1 MKKQTFTMIV
11 FNSTHAA
18 IEASEILKN
27 NKQVNRIVN
36 TPGKIENGCG
46 LSIYVND
53 TDIDK
58 ITEPIQ
64 SFLDDKKVKAI
75 YSGEKEGLSRSYT
88 LIKEI

>member
-1 MKKQTFTMIV
+1 MKKQPFTMIV

-58 ITEPIQ
+58 IQNP
-64 SFLDDKKVKAI
+64 FKVFWM
-75 YSGEKEGLSRSYT
+75 
-88 LIKEI
+88 IKR

>member
-1 MKKQTFTMIV
+1 MIV

-46 LSIYVND
+46 LSI
-53 TDIDK
+53 
-58 ITEPIQ
+58 
-64 SFLDDKKVKAI
+64 
-75 YSGEKEGLSRSYT
+75 
-88 LIKEI
+88 